1 MEKLKDYCKKEAI
14 PEPIDYC
21 NTVINYINKNIERC
35 NKNNLKDCIIVIFR
49 YIQNIAG
56 TITNPVLFDDS
67 DFLDI
72 KNKLLNSFENLD
84 SILKNKEILTID
96 KSFKDI
102 IEIVLLEFEIRRK
115 KFKIG
120 DKDFINIFTNSNILN
135 VDNLFDSKFYMNY
148 LYENNL
154 ANNLSRKFNTYT
166 DYKRE
171 YMEELTLD
179 EILNLVYKLNIE
191 LNKLN
196 SEKCELY
203 VMGGFVSL
211 VCNYRDLTTDLDYY
225 IKNSDNDISTI
236 AYDIGAKIGIYGW
249 FSSLN
254 KLSKVCNFPLLKDLL
269 SINGSFVKYLELSNI
284 TIYICSDQCLLY
296 SKLLSNRHKDH
307 ADIRAII
314 GKYNLNTERK
324 VFGFIKDYIP
334 LIEKEKEIG
343 KGIMYHNKTIDDIK
357 ITIREYL

>member
-1 MEKLKDYCKKEAI
+1 MEKLKDYCEKEVI

-21 NTVINYINKNIERC
+21 KTVINYINKNIETC
-35 NKNNLKDCIIVIFR
+35 NKNNFKNHIVVIFR

-56 TITNPVLFDDS
+56 TITNPILFNDS

-72 KNKLLNSFENLD
+72 KNKLLDSFENLD
-84 SILKNKEILTID
+84 CIIKDKEILITD

-120 DKDFINIFTNSNILN
+120 DKDFIDIFTNSDILN

-154 ANNLSRKFNTYT
+154 VNNVSEKFNTCT

-179 EILNLVYKLNIE
+179 EILDLVYKLNIE

-196 SEKCELY
+196 LEKCELY

-225 IKNSDNDISTI
+225 TKNNDNNIGTI
-236 AYDIGAKIGIYGW
+236 AYEIGAKVGIYGW
-249 FSSLN
+249 FSSLH

-269 SINGSFVKYLELSNI
+269 SIDGSFVKYLELSNI

-307 ADIRAII
+307 TDIRSII
-314 GKYNLNTERK
+314 GKYNLNTESK
-324 VFGFIKDYIP
+324 IFEFIKDYIP

-357 ITIREYL
+357 ITIKEYL

>member
-1 MEKLKDYCKKEAI
+1 MEKLKDYCKKEVI

-21 NTVINYINKNIERC
+21 NTVINYINKNIENC
-35 NKNNLKDCIIVIFR
+35 NKNNFKNHIVVIFR

-56 TITNPVLFDDS
+56 TITNPVLFNDS
-67 DFLDI
+67 DFIDI
-72 KNKLLNSFENLD
+72 KNKLLDSFENLD
-84 SILKNKEILTID
+84 CIIKDKEILTTN

-120 DKDFINIFTNSNILN
+120 DKDFIDIFTNSNILN
-135 VDNLFDSKFYMNY
+135 VHNLFDSKFYINY

-179 EILNLVYKLNIE
+179 EILDLVYKLNLE

-196 SEKCELY
+196 LEKCELY

-211 VCNYRDLTTDLDYY
+211 VYNYRELTTDLDYY
-225 IKNSDNDISTI
+225 IKNNDNNIGTI
-236 AYDIGAKIGIYGW
+236 AYDIGTKVGIYGW
-249 FSSLN
+249 FSSLH
-254 KLSKVCNFPLLKDLL
+254 KLSRVCNFPLLKDLL

-296 SKLLSNRHKDH
+296 SKLLSNREKDYT
-307 ADIRAII
+307 DIRKII
-314 GKYNLNTERK
+314 EKYNLNSESK
-324 VFGFIKDYIP
+324 VFEFIKDYIP
-334 LIEKEKEIG
+334 LIGKEKEIG
-343 KGIMYHNKTIDDIK
+343 KGIMFHNKTIDDIK
-357 ITIREYL
+357 ITISKYL